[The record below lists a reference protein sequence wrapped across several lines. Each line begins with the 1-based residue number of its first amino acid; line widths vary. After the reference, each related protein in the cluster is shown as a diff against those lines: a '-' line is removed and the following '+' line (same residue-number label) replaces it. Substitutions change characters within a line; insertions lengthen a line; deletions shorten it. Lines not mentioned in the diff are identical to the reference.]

1 MNKFIISILLLS
13 VSFSLEAQ
21 LHNLTKTEILK
32 GRKYT
37 YKVDFYD
44 SDIIHVANTNNPE
57 EFKENTNWKM
67 WTKIKSMNPSDEYL
81 INTYFRPY
89 ILNMNCDFEST
100 TFLIAYSFDTNGYL
114 AYMEFVYSAPNK
126 IPIEGLENLEIEMK
140 KQCKLTYEPEKFKVI
155 NFKYIMFTCTYPLDM
170 IKEGL

>member
-32 GRKYT
+32 GKKYT

-57 EFKENTNWKM
+57 EFKENTNWKT
-67 WTKIKSMNPSDEYL
+67 WTKIKNMTPNDEDI

-89 ILNMNCDFEST
+89 VIKLDDDFNDTSL
-100 TFLIAYSFDTNGYL
+100 LIAYSFDINGNL
-114 AYMEFVYSAPNK
+114 VYMEFAYDAK
-126 IPIEGLENLEIEMK
+126 KIIPIEGLENLEIEMK

-155 NFKYIMFTCTYPLDM
+155 NFKYIMFTCIYPLDM